1 MIGGFF
7 MKENLTELVFIL
19 DRSGSM
25 GGLESDTIGGYNA
38 MLSKQKNQ
46 SGRAKVTTVLFDD
59 EYELIH
65 ERLDIEKVEPITEKQ
80 YFVRGT
86 TALLDAIGKTLSLM
100 ISISKT
106 VNKEAKSNKVIFVIT
121 TDGMENA
128 SVEYSYKKIK
138 KMIVEMGG
146 AFFEKNAAAMEQRL
160 KECALDIHKQ
170 IDFYRKDYVE
180 KMKVICPVGI
190 LGGIMISIMLI

>member
-46 SGRAKVTTVLFDD
+46 SGSAKVTTVLFDD

-65 ERLDIEKVEPITEKQ
+65 ERLDIKKVEPITEKQ

-86 TALLDAIGKTLSLM
+86 TALLDAIGRTLSLM

-106 VNKEAKSNKVIFVIT
+106 VNKDAKSNKVIFVIT

-138 KMIVEMGG
+138 KIDIKHKLKNNYTYNQTLKIT
-146 AFFEKNAAAMEQRL
+146 EKLVFLSE
-160 KECALDIHKQ
+160 
-170 IDFYRKDYVE
+170 
-180 KMKVICPVGI
+180 
-190 LGGIMISIMLI
+190 

>member
-1 MIGGFF
+1 
-7 MKENLTELVFIL
+7 MKENLTDLVFIL

-25 GGLESDTIGGYNA
+25 GGLESDTIDGYNA

-46 SGRAKVTTVLFDD
+46 SGRANVTTVLFDD

-121 TDGMENA
+121 TDVRN
-128 SVEYSYKKIK
+128 
-138 KMIVEMGG
+138 
-146 AFFEKNAAAMEQRL
+146 
-160 KECALDIHKQ
+160 LDHK
-170 IDFYRKDYVE
+170 
-180 KMKVICPVGI
+180 P
-190 LGGIMISIMLI
+190 